1 MLSFLRAVL
10 HRIGLQELVAV
21 PQANVTSAL
30 TRFVIDIAKDKDK
43 HIDRQKNKTKTNR
56 KTDKDR
62 IARVC
67 GSVSGL
73 CTIKEVRQPAAL
85 FRKGSLF

>member
-30 TRFVIDIAKDKDK
+30 TRFVIDIAKAKDTK
-43 HIDRQKNKTKTNR
+43 DRQKKTQ
-56 KTDKDR
+56 TDKDR